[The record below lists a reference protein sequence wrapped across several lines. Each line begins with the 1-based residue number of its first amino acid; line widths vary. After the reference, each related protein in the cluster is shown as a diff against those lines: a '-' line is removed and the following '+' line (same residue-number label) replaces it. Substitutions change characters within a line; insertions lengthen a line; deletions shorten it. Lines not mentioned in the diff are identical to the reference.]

1 MGLFFSSATVGAM
14 HFQKMTQTKM
24 QVTLIDTYLMEIE
37 FNADMDYVCLTDHKA
52 KAQNK
57 AKNRS
62 HTHRKNAPRKK
73 GKAKYWLSF
82 FYCSLLTG
90 FKLKS
95 GKFFCSVQL

>member
-57 AKNRS
+57 AKTDLTLIGKTHPEKKVNQNIGSRS
-62 HTHRKNAPRKK
+62 FIAVFSQVLN
-73 GKAKYWLSF
+73 
-82 FYCSLLTG
+82 
-90 FKLKS
+90 
-95 GKFFCSVQL
+95 

>member
-1 MGLFFSSATVGAM
+1 M

-57 AKNRS
+57 EKETDLTLIGKKKAGEPKIGSRS
-62 HTHRKNAPRKK
+62 SLQSSHR
-73 GKAKYWLSF
+73 F
-82 FYCSLLTG
+82 
-90 FKLKS
+90 
-95 GKFFCSVQL
+95 

>member
-57 AKNRS
+57 EKKPIS
-62 HTHRKNAPRKK
+62 HSSEKRTQKK
-73 GKAKYWLSF
+73 R
-82 FYCSLLTG
+82 
-90 FKLKS
+90 
-95 GKFFCSVQL
+95 

>member
-52 KAQNK
+52 KVQNK
-57 AKNRS
+57 EKKTDLTLIGKTHPEKKVNQNIGSRS
-62 HTHRKNAPRKK
+62 FTAVFSQVLN
-73 GKAKYWLSF
+73 
-82 FYCSLLTG
+82 
-90 FKLKS
+90 
-95 GKFFCSVQL
+95 

>member
-1 MGLFFSSATVGAM
+1 
-14 HFQKMTQTKM
+14 
-24 QVTLIDTYLMEIE
+24 MEIE

-57 AKNRS
+57 EKKPIS
-62 HTHRKNAPRKK
+62 HSLIGKTHPEKK
-73 GKAKYWLSF
+73 AGKPKYWLSF
-82 FYCSLLTG
+82 FCCSLLTG

>member
-57 AKNRS
+57 EKKTDLTLIGK
-62 HTHRKNAPRKK
+62 THPEKK
-73 GKAKYWLSF
+73 AGKPKYWLSF
-82 FYCSLLTG
+82 FIAVFSQVLN
-90 FKLKS
+90 
-95 GKFFCSVQL
+95 

>member
-57 AKNRS
+57 GKKTDLTLIGKTHPEKKVNQNIGSRS
-62 HTHRKNAPRKK
+62 FAAVFSKVLN
-73 GKAKYWLSF
+73 
-82 FYCSLLTG
+82 
-90 FKLKS
+90 
-95 GKFFCSVQL
+95 